1 MKNKMKYIKK
11 IKSPIKVGFP
21 LFQTNRI
28 AMKKTGLT
36 TIGYKVIQLT
46 YDSPEMDCLISEK
59 EISRFI
65 YPSFR

>member
-1 MKNKMKYIKK
+1 MKKKTTYIKK
-11 IKSPIKVGFP
+11 IKSPIKAGFP

-36 TIGYKVIQLT
+36 IIGYKVIQLT

-65 YPSFR
+65 YPHFR